1 MGGCPAVKPLKSFVM
16 RCIDDLLYIA
26 GGALLSYGAYETFRP
41 AGFVVAGLLLIGMG
55 LLAARDMER
64 KRARGGG
71 R

>member
-1 MGGCPAVKPLKSFVM
+1 MKPLKLFVI
-16 RCIDDLLYIA
+16 RYIDDFLYVA

-41 AGFVVAGLLLIGMG
+41 AGFIVAGLLLMGMG

-64 KRARGGG
+64 KRARGGD

>member
-1 MGGCPAVKPLKSFVM
+1 MKPLKSFVM

>member
-1 MGGCPAVKPLKSFVM
+1 M
-16 RCIDDLLYIA
+16 RYIDDFLYIA
-26 GGALLSYGAYETFRP
+26 GGALISYGAYETFRP
-41 AGFVVAGLLLIGMG
+41 AGFIVAGALLVAMG